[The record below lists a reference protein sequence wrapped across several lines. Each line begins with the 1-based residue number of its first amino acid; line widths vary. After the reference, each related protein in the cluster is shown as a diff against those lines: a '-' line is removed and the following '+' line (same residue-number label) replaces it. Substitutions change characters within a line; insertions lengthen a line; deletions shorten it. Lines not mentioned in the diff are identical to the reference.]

1 MEVVVVGEVMVEEVA
16 VVVAVAARHRVGVG
30 RRPQQAVD
38 DGEAQVDP
46 ADAVRRAVLP
56 RPAVAPAVQRVE
68 HRVEPR
74 RAEER
79 RPPRVLVVLRD
90 RVVAAVLAAQADA
103 AVVLAAAEVVG
114 ALVVGVGG
122 RLRRRLALLLPR
134 LLRAAALLALVVLY
148 LVVLARPRRAVARG
162 MPCFAIAVDGHP
174 EEAAALGRPITPRR
188 MMKPS
193 SANWAASAAVNGWR
207 RGSPRRRTRARG
219 VAGALPPRR
228 TGHRGAHERWGVGGG
243 LKTGAEALSN
253 LLRWS

>member
-1 MEVVVVGEVMVEEVA
+1 MEVEVEVVVEVVA

-134 LLRAAALLALVVLY
+134 LLRAAALLALVVLD
-148 LVVLARPRRAVARG
+148 LVVLARPRRAVARED
-162 MPCFAIAVDGHP
+162 ALLRHRRVDGHP
-174 EEAAALGRPITPRR
+174 EEAAALGRRDH
-188 MMKPS
+188 
-193 SANWAASAAVNGWR
+193 AAQDDEAVLRELGR
-207 RGSPRRRTRARG
+207 LGRGERGGVEGSPRAGGRGLRG

-228 TGHRGAHERWGVGGG
+228 TGRRGAHEGRGVLGG
-243 LKTGAEALSN
+243 TQDRSRAPRS
-253 LLRWS
+253 RTF